1 MPLQKLSPLLEKLD
15 TDQAEIVSNFSRWPQ
30 TAREEQKT
38 PLGEWTYWLVL
49 AGRGWGKTR
58 TGAED
63 IAFYGLANPGWRI
76 AVAAPTISDARVTC
90 IEGESGLLSVLP
102 SALISTWNRSLGELV
117 LKNGTRYKTF
127 SADEPD
133 RFRGPQH
140 HRAWCDELA
149 AWKYPDSFD
158 QLLFG
163 LRLGEMPQ
171 VVITTTPRPTP
182 LIKELI
188 KDERTV
194 VTKGSTFDNS
204 ENLAPSILEQLK
216 KKYEGTRLGRQELH
230 AEILDDI
237 EGSLWHYGMIDRS
250 RISPDQCPELRRVVV
265 AIDPA
270 VTNTATSDETG
281 IVVAGVGVDDRF
293 YVLEDASGKMSPDGW
308 GKKAVECYYRHK
320 ADRVIAEVNN
330 GGDLVERLLRN
341 TESSIPYSS
350 VRASRGKMLRAE
362 PVAALY
368 EQGRVSHVGGFGD
381 LEDQMCNFVGAS
393 NQKSPDRLDALVW
406 ALTELSQASG
416 SAFWRIS

>member
-76 AVAAPTISDARVTC
+76 AVAAPTISDARDTC

>member
-76 AVAAPTISDARVTC
+76 AVAAPTISDARDTC

-149 AWKYPDSFD
+149 AWKYPESFD

-163 LRLGEMPQ
+163 LRLGEVPQ

-216 KKYEGTRLGRQELH
+216 KKYDGTRLGRQELY

-270 VTNTATSDETG
+270 VTNTVTSDETG